1 MNLLDGSLGTSGLMP
16 HGFCYQWKDGLVWL
30 HAASDTLI
38 ALAYFTIPCALLRLV
53 RKRRDVPFHWMFVC
67 FAVFILACGTTHAME
82 VLTLWIPAYWISGA
96 VKAVT
101 ALASVPTAAFLVR
114 MVPQALELPS
124 PAQLRAANEELRKQ
138 SESLRQGQQ
147 RFQQMAENIQEIFW
161 VVDAET
167 KAVTY
172 VSPAFEQIC
181 ELPAAFLESEA
192 MSYMKLIHA
201 QDGERIL
208 KALDRMAEG
217 HRFDEEFRIVCP
229 NGKVKWL
236 RSIASPVKDETGR
249 IATFVGSAQDVTV
262 RKEMEAILRE
272 SEDRYRDLV
281 EHSTDLI
288 CTHTLDGRLLSVN
301 ELPIKVL
308 GYTKEELLS
317 KPMSDLLLPEARE
330 EFERALVKLK
340 NEGFVKGLM
349 VVVTKSGERRIWEY
363 HNTLRTEGVAPPIVR
378 GVAHDVTEQKRMER
392 ELRRSEEKFA
402 KAFLASP
409 HGIAITTLN
418 EGRIV
423 DVNRSLLEMAG
434 LRSEQVIGR
443 TAGELGI
450 FVSPRERE
458 EIAEEIRKTGRVRAR
473 QVVLQKAAGD
483 HLIIKYVAETI
494 ELGGRKCLLS
504 VCEDVTERKRAE
516 ARLLEYEKAVEGLEE
531 MIAVVD
537 RDYRYLLANQAFL
550 RYRNMTRSEVVGRFV
565 YEVLDR
571 TFFEQVAKPRMDEAF
586 AGKTVKYET
595 KYFYP
600 GIGERDVAISYFPV
614 DGAEGV
620 DRLAC
625 VVQDVTDR
633 KRANEE
639 LHRLSGRLLQIQ
651 DEERRKIARNLHDST
666 GQELVA
672 LATTLSQV
680 HEGIP
685 AERRKLRRQVA
696 QCRWIADRT
705 LREVRTLSYLLH
717 PPLLD
722 QSGLED
728 AVRHFVAGFRERTG
742 IAVDLEVSRGFG
754 RLPEDIELGLFRVVQ
769 ESLTNIQ
776 RHSGSLKAKISLQKD
791 QGRVLLQVSDEGRG
805 IASKNG
811 SANGACRGR
820 YGVGIPSMEERAKQV
835 GGELLI
841 VSSHHGTSV
850 QLSVPIHA

>member
-1 MNLLDGSLGTSGLMP
+1 MNLLDGSLGTSGLIP
-16 HGFCYQWKDGLVWL
+16 HGFCYQWKGGLVWL
-30 HAASDTLI
+30 HAASDALI
-38 ALAYFTIPCALLRLV
+38 ALAYFTIPCALMLLA

-67 FAVFILACGTTHAME
+67 FAVFILGCGTTHAME
-82 VLTLWIPAYWISGA
+82 VLTLWVPAYRVSGA

-101 ALASVPTAAFLVR
+101 ALASVPTAAFLMR
-114 MVPQALELPS
+114 MLPQAMELPS

-138 SESLRQGQQ
+138 SESLRQSQQ
-147 RFQQMAENIQEIFW
+147 RFQQMAENIREIFW
-161 VVDAET
+161 VMDAET

-181 ELPAAFLESEA
+181 ELPAAFLKSEA

-217 HRFDEEFRIVCP
+217 QGFDEEFRIVCP

-249 IATFVGSAQDVTV
+249 IATFVGTAQDVTV
-262 RKEMEAILRE
+262 RKEMEANLRE

-301 ELPIKVL
+301 ELPAKVL
-308 GYTKEELLS
+308 GYTKEELLNR
-317 KPMSDLLLPEARE
+317 PMSDLLLPEARA
-330 EFERALVKLK
+330 EFEEALIKLK
-340 NEGFVKGLM
+340 KEGFVKGLM
-349 VVVTKSGERRIWEY
+349 VVVTKSGKQRIWEY
-363 HNTLRTEGVAPPIVR
+363 HNTLRTEGVAPPIAR

-418 EGRIV
+418 DGRIV

-458 EIAEEIRKTGRVRAR
+458 EIVAEIRKTGRVRAR
-473 QVVLQKAAGD
+473 QVVLQKPAGD

-504 VCEDVTERKRAE
+504 VCEDVTEHKRAE

-537 RDYRYLLANQAFL
+537 REYRYLLANQAFL

-565 YEVLDR
+565 YEVLDK

-586 AGKTVKYET
+586 AGKAVKYET
-595 KYFYP
+595 KYSYP

-639 LHRLSGRLLQIQ
+639 LHRLSGRLLQMQ

-722 QSGLED
+722 QWGLED

-742 IAVDLEVSRGFG
+742 IAVDLEVSRAFG

-769 ESLTNIQ
+769 ESLTNIH
-776 RHSGSLKAKISLQKD
+776 RHSGSLRAKINLRRE

-811 SANGACRGR
+811 STNGACRGR

-841 VSSHHGTSV
+841 LSSHHGTSV